1 LNIAENSHD
10 EELDAIL
17 GELSELETQF
27 SREIGEESNS
37 NSNSNA
43 NSNSNNLSGLS
54 FSTSFRKVRK
64 TFSKNRHG
72 ICTKISCSM
81 CAV

>member
-27 SREIGEESNS
+27 SREIGEEAN

-43 NSNSNNLSGLS
+43 NSNNLSGLS
-54 FSTSFRKVRK
+54 NSTSFRKVRNALQK
-64 TFSKNRHG
+64 Q
-72 ICTKISCSM
+72 
-81 CAV
+81 A

>member
-27 SREIGEESNS
+27 SREIGEEAN

-54 FSTSFRKVRK
+54 NSTSFRKVRNGLQK
-64 TFSKNRHG
+64 Q
-72 ICTKISCSM
+72 
-81 CAV
+81 A

>member
-1 LNIAENSHD
+1 LNITENSHD

-27 SREIGEESNS
+27 SREIGEEANS
-37 NSNSNA
+37 NSNS

-54 FSTSFRKVRK
+54 NSTSFRKVRNALQK
-64 TFSKNRHG
+64 Q
-72 ICTKISCSM
+72 
-81 CAV
+81 A